1 MKSRRPF
8 AFTLALTLA
17 LAALPAFALE
27 WKTTHLE
34 LRTAPLQKTTE
45 TFFEF
50 TNSSDKTVT
59 ITGVESSCDC
69 LDATASAK
77 VIAPGASGRIHAK
90 FTVGDRFG
98 LYQRTIFVSTDE
110 SKVPV
115 ALTVQLDVPEFA
127 TVTPRSVEWKLGTPA
142 AEQTVEIAVADGLE
156 LTFSTVQ
163 ATSDAFAARLETVEA
178 GRRYRLHVTP
188 KTTQEAANAA
198 FRLYGQTPAGQNLVL
213 SAYGNVR

>member
-1 MKSRRPF
+1 MKTRLPF
-8 AFTLALTLA
+8 TFALTLA

-59 ITGVESSCDC
+59 ITDVESSCDC

-127 TVTPRSVEWKLGTPA
+127 TVTPRSVEWKLGAPA

-163 ATSDAFAARLETVEA
+163 ATSDAFAARLEIVEA
-178 GRRYRLHVTP
+178 GRRYRLHITP
-188 KTTQEAANAA
+188 KSTQEAANAA
-198 FRLYGQTPAGQNLVL
+198 FRLYGRTPAGQNLVL